1 MTQRLGLVVLAGGT
15 SRRWGGQDK
24 TAADLVGRPVLVR
37 VLDGAIQALT
47 RDHPDLVAV
56 VVADPA
62 HAAREAIRQLW
73 PELRWTREVPIRGG
87 PVAGLAAGLE
97 ALRGGCG
104 RVAVLAGD
112 LPFAGPAIARL
123 ALDLALDLDPALDPA
138 LDASPTGTVDAV
150 VGLDP
155 SGRRQPLL
163 AAYRAARL
171 QDVLHRITA
180 AAATQ
185 GASAGRGP
193 ALRDVLDRLSVRESP
208 VSAREA
214 LDLDTAEQLQ
224 QAARL
229 LQDG

>member
-24 TAADLVGRPVLVR
+24 TAADLLGRPVLVH
-37 VLDGAIQALT
+37 VLDGAIQALSP
-47 RDHPDLVAV
+47 DHPDLVAV
-56 VVADPA
+56 VVTDPE
-62 HAAREAIRQLW
+62 HAAREAIRQQW

-87 PVAGLAAGLE
+87 PVAGLAAGLQ
-97 ALRGGCG
+97 ALNGSCG

-123 ALDLALDLDPALDPA
+123 ALA
-138 LDASPTGTVDAV
+138 LDATPTGTDDAV

-163 AAYRAARL
+163 AVYRAAPL
-171 QDVLHRITA
+171 QDALDRITA
-180 AAATQ
+180 AAPQ
-185 GASAGRGP
+185 GTSARRGP
-193 ALRDVLDRLSVRESP
+193 ALRDVLDRLAVQESP

-214 LDLDTAEQLQ
+214 LDLDTVEQLQ
-224 QAARL
+224 QASRL
-229 LQDG
+229 LQQG